1 MRNPILAG
9 DRVYLRSLE
18 KEDAETMAL
27 GFARETEV
35 MMQRWRLPM
44 SQIAWEAHIERLHK
58 QQPPDTI
65 ELGVCL
71 REDDTLIGSVEIS
84 SIDYVHRTAETG
96 SWIWL
101 AEHRGQGYGTEAKHL
116 LLEYAFDRVQLHVLH
131 SWVWEPN
138 KRSTAALM
146 KQGYKPSGKLLR
158 HDLKDGVYHGALMFD
173 VKRDEWIEARDLWRK
188 SNRQRASEVTG
199 AI

>member
-9 DRVYLRSLE
+9 ERVYLRALE
-18 KEDAETMAL
+18 KADAEAMAQ
-27 GFARETEV
+27 GFALESES
-35 MMQRWRLPM
+35 MMQRWRIPL
-44 SQIAWEAHIERLHK
+44 SQISWAEHIENLHK
-58 QQPPDTI
+58 QQPPDAV

-84 SIDYVHRTAETG
+84 GIDYVNRTAETG
-96 SWIWL
+96 SWMIL

-138 KRSTAALM
+138 KRSAAALM
-146 KQGYKPSGKLLR
+146 KQGYQPSGKLLR
-158 HDLKDGVYHGALMFD
+158 QDLKDGVYHGALMFD
-173 VKRDEWIEARDLWRK
+173 IKRDEWVAARDAWRE
-188 SNRQRASEVTG
+188 RIAARG
-199 AI
+199 